1 MANGHSTAFKLY
13 VNDGHTVNQ
22 QHHIATAVVEYFRLF
37 GKAGLLYYLVTALA
51 CGYFLAVVIF

>member
-1 MANGHSTAFKLY
+1 

-22 QHHIATAVVEYFRLF
+22 QHHIAKAVVEYFRLF